1 MYQSL
6 GKVQLWPLHYHQGF
20 HFTLSKLNIAGQFV
34 QSVDDVAED
43 ARLASLCIMS
53 RSSTISY
60 CGRLNLW
67 TREEERATSEGE
79 HLNLWTREE
88 ERATSEGEHLNLW
101 TREEERATSEGEHLN
116 LWTREEERAT
126 SEGEQLNLWTREEER
141 ATSEGEHLNLWTREE
156 ERATSEGKQTEV
168 FIAWL
173 DHQHMLW
180 DHLITVGTSVDAV
193 RPIWLQ
199 LEHQRMLW
207 DHLITVGP
215 SADAVGPSDHSGTI
229 SGCCGTIWSQ
239 FEHPRLLWDPSDHG
253 CKKRKKLCQAGQA
266 CNSSIRVILF
276 QSSHCQQTCSA
287 WLQELY
293 ISKWL

>member
-1 MYQSL
+1 M
-6 GKVQLWPLHYHQGF
+6 
-20 HFTLSKLNIAGQFV
+20 

-67 TREEERATSEGE
+67 TREEERATSESE

-88 ERATSEGEHLNLW
+88 A
-101 TREEERATSEGEHLN
+101 
-116 LWTREEERAT
+116 RAT
-126 SEGEQLNLWTREEER
+126 SEGEQ
-141 ATSEGEHLNLWTREE
+141 LNLWTREE

-193 RPIWLQ
+193 RPI
-199 LEHQRMLW
+199 
-207 DHLITVGP
+207 
-215 SADAVGPSDHSGTI
+215 
-229 SGCCGTIWSQ
+229 
-239 FEHPRLLWDPSDHG
+239 
-253 CKKRKKLCQAGQA
+253 
-266 CNSSIRVILF
+266 
-276 QSSHCQQTCSA
+276 
-287 WLQELY
+287 
-293 ISKWL
+293 

>member
-1 MYQSL
+1 M
-6 GKVQLWPLHYHQGF
+6 
-20 HFTLSKLNIAGQFV
+20 

-101 TREEERATSEGEHLN
+101 TREEERATSEG
-116 LWTREEERAT
+116 
-126 SEGEQLNLWTREEER
+126 
-141 ATSEGEHLNLWTREE
+141 
-156 ERATSEGKQTEV
+156 KQTEV

-193 RPIWLQ
+193 GPS
-199 LEHQRMLW
+199 
-207 DHLITVGP
+207 DHSSSIRGCCGTRLITVRA
-215 SADAVGPSDHSGTI
+215 SEVAVGPSDHS
-229 SGCCGTIWSQ
+229 
-239 FEHPRLLWDPSDHG
+239 
-253 CKKRKKLCQAGQA
+253 
-266 CNSSIRVILF
+266 SSI
-276 QSSHCQQTCSA
+276 
-287 WLQELY
+287 
-293 ISKWL
+293 

>member
-1 MYQSL
+1 M
-6 GKVQLWPLHYHQGF
+6 
-20 HFTLSKLNIAGQFV
+20 

-88 ERATSEGEHLNLW
+88 ERATSE
-101 TREEERATSEGEHLN
+101 SEHLN

-141 ATSEGEHLNLWTREE
+141 ATSEGKHLNLWTREE

-193 RPIWLQ
+193 
-199 LEHQRMLW
+199 
-207 DHLITVGP
+207 
-215 SADAVGPSDHSGTI
+215 GPSDHSGTI
-229 SGCCGTIWSQ
+229 SGCCGTI
-239 FEHPRLLWDPSDHG
+239 
-253 CKKRKKLCQAGQA
+253 
-266 CNSSIRVILF
+266 
-276 QSSHCQQTCSA
+276 
-287 WLQELY
+287 
-293 ISKWL
+293 

>member
-1 MYQSL
+1 M
-6 GKVQLWPLHYHQGF
+6 
-20 HFTLSKLNIAGQFV
+20 

-88 ERATSEGEHLNLW
+88 ERATSESEHLNLW
-101 TREEERATSEGEHLN
+101 TREEERAM
-116 LWTREEERAT
+116 
-126 SEGEQLNLWTREEER
+126 
-141 ATSEGEHLNLWTREE
+141 SEGEHLNLWTREE

-193 RPIWLQ
+193 RPI
-199 LEHQRMLW
+199 
-207 DHLITVGP
+207 
-215 SADAVGPSDHSGTI
+215 
-229 SGCCGTIWSQ
+229 
-239 FEHPRLLWDPSDHG
+239 
-253 CKKRKKLCQAGQA
+253 
-266 CNSSIRVILF
+266 
-276 QSSHCQQTCSA
+276 
-287 WLQELY
+287 
-293 ISKWL
+293 